1 MTIKDLAEVQS
12 EGVEIRVVEPD
23 AESKVVKASFNSKY
37 SSIVTEE
44 FLSQEISSMTVKKTD
59 GQSVYIEI
67 MVAKNNPDD
76 TAGNDTDS
84 SGD

>member
-44 FLSQEISSMTVKKTD
+44 FLSQEISSMAVKKTD
-59 GQSVYIEI
+59 GQSVYIE
-67 MVAKNNPDD
+67 VTTEETSNTGTD
-76 TAGNDTDS
+76 GDTDT

>member
-12 EGVEIRVVEPD
+12 EGVEIRVVEAD
-23 AESKVVKASFNSKY
+23 AESKVVKASFNSEY